1 MLVSQLAGV
10 HWPVALLS
18 SGFATVFI
26 SGRAK
31 LFWKFGVANTVLL
44 HLIRLCLGHAGALP
58 LPGDKACDLFA
69 LSALAAAVSHLSSR
83 NMHQSMGH
91 WFMSGGLPSVRPL
104 SYLCSTAGCSSS
116 AVQLDGIAGDHGDV
130 GAVVPDQDL
139 ASDAES
145 EVFEEAD
152 AVMQPDLLHTEVP
165 LQARQTAAFN
175 GRGTDDF
182 PGWRKPVAHLR
193 AKLKRSSSI
202 PETPGTTSDV
212 SRLRTRRSVKE
223 RIRAVRRRATP
234 ACLSVQ

>member
-1 MLVSQLAGV
+1 MVARLAQRFWCMQRVQLCV
-10 HWPVALLS
+10 HAVS
-18 SGFATVFI
+18 SGCKGLWAPNSPAMT
-26 SGRAK
+26 SA
-31 LFWKFGVANTVLL
+31 
-44 HLIRLCLGHAGALP
+44 ALP
-58 LPGDKACDLFA
+58 VTEMQQAFVCADVPP
-69 LSALAAAVSHLSSR
+69 AAAVSHLSSR

-165 LQARQTAAFN
+165 LQVKAAASHVS
-175 GRGTDDF
+175 
-182 PGWRKPVAHLR
+182 WR
-193 AKLKRSSSI
+193 
-202 PETPGTTSDV
+202 
-212 SRLRTRRSVKE
+212 
-223 RIRAVRRRATP
+223 
-234 ACLSVQ
+234 

>member
-69 LSALAAAVSHLSSR
+69 LSALAGLLCIAVTPQGTMWYSLWSGVSASAEAEHPNLVCFWLGAFCVILR
-83 NMHQSMGH
+83 VVTMVARLAQRF
-91 WFMSGGLPSVRPL
+91 WF
-104 SYLCSTAGCSSS
+104 
-116 AVQLDGIAGDHGDV
+116 
-130 GAVVPDQDL
+130 VPDQDL